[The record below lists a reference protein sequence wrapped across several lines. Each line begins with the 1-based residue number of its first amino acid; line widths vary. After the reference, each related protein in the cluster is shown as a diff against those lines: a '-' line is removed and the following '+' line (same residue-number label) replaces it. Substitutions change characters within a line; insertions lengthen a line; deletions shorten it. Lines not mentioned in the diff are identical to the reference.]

1 MPSLV
6 VFENTKVKKIISDKE
21 KILKLVKSINLDI
34 NKEID
39 NL

>member
-6 VFENTKVKKIISDKE
+6 VFENTKVKKIIGDKE
-21 KILKLVKSINLDI
+21 KILKLVKSVKLDI

-39 NL
+39 SL